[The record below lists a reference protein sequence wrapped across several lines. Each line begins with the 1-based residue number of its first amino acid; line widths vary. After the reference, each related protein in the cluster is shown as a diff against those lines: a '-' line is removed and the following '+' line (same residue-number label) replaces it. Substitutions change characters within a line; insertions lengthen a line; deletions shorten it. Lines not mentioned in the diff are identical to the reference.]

1 MSYTN
6 SKLVEYTRLSPNNSG
21 TRTHAIDRITPHC
34 VVGQCTIETL
44 GAIFAPT
51 SRQASS
57 NYGIGKDGKIG
68 MFVPESKRSW
78 CSSSNANDQR
88 AITIECASDS
98 TEPYAFN
105 DTVYKRLIELCVDI
119 CRRNGKTKL
128 LWISDKAKA
137 LAYEPKSNE
146 MLLTVHRWFANKS
159 CPGNWLYSRM
169 GDLAKKVNAQLDVTP
184 EPTKIKYLVK
194 VTTLL
199 NVRKGPGVEYDAWYI
214 KGQTPIPSGGIYT
227 IVDEATAKD
236 GGKWGLLKAFA
247 EQRNGWINLGYTKKV

>member
-119 CRRNGKTKL
+119 CRRNGKNKL

-169 GDLAKKVNAQLDVTP
+169 GDLANKVTAQLDVTP

-236 GGKWGLLKAFA
+236 GGKWGLLKAFS

>member
-169 GDLAKKVNAQLDVTP
+169 GDLANKVNAQLDVTP
-184 EPTKIKYLVK
+184 EPTKTGYLVK

-236 GGKWGLLKAFA
+236 GGKWGLLKAFS

>member
-78 CSSSNANDQR
+78 CSSSYANDQR

-105 DTVYKRLIELCVDI
+105 DTVYKRLIELCADI
-119 CRRNGKTKL
+119 CRRNGKTKI

-169 GDLAKKVNAQLDVTP
+169 GDLANKVNAQLDVTP